1 MNETT
6 APNQENDLSEKEL
19 FESYL
24 RALETIHLKHDP
36 IEAELFEITK
46 QQVPLEGFTEDEI
59 KVFNE
64 LCLMADQTE
73 HPVTVHRMKVTLK
86 VAMVRVGDPVRM
98 VAFYPVGDKSK
109 GGIQF
114 K

>member
-1 MNETT
+1 MTESTK
-6 APNQENDLSEKEL
+6 NQNPENDAL
-19 FESYL
+19 FQSHL
-24 RALETIHLKHDP
+24 RALEIIHLKHDP

-46 QQVPLEGFTEDEI
+46 QQVPLEDFTEDEI

-64 LCLMADQTE
+64 LCLMADQTG

-98 VAFYPVGDKSK
+98 VAFYPVGDKNK
-109 GGIQF
+109 GGVTWYV